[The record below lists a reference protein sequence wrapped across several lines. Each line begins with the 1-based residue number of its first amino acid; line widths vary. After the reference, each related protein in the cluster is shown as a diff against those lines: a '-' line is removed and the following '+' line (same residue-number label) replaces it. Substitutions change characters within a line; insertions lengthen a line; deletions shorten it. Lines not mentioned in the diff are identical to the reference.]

1 MRLVVP
7 QAHPHTHT
15 RAHAA
20 ATMATREDK
29 EWVASLANHR
39 SGQRLANH
47 LASMELS
54 NQSDGRDC
62 AATESVNNERVFIY
76 AIARAVYNSREYPFG
91 LTTNL
96 PRFIAILNL
105 SGERMLVYSD
115 KPALIRCLC
124 SRSSALMPGDLAR
137 ALVAFETFPMSSR
150 DGSTHFTLLTYSLPW
165 QSGTGSAFWHLSAC
179 AVKQTDEDGS
189 AFRLADRLLQLSSA
203 SPAAYRGNSVLHSRD
218 SKLPCYVPSAGA
230 LELVSDKQ
238 IDEFMESYS
247 ATCLDFECAP
257 SAKKDGKGVEAQL
270 LSTLQELQRGRK
282 EDQENIRQL
291 DHLLKASQDLVE
303 ELGEQMQDRVDIL
316 TRQHQEASD
325 ELKKKY
331 EEKLEV
337 AQQQRAEL
345 NAQLESEGRSHK
357 DAATKHRR
365 AAKEHEARKVQHEE
379 LKRQSDAKDA
389 LHNAALSQHVATIS
403 SLEGKLEKSRAET
416 RAIRSE
422 LEKEHAVVMDKTQ
435 REHEEALSKA
445 TLALDSK
452 KRIINQLSEN
462 NERRD
467 VEVASLKTHEEE
479 QERRIRDLEAEVAEC
494 AKRFAERPV
503 RAKSSGPRR
512 NASTST
518 HSCASTQT
526 DPPCAEAPEEAAAPV
541 AVPNEKDAAEGVA
554 QPPLAPPL
562 LTYQAA
568 LDMLQE
574 LVHQSGHGAAL
585 QHPPLMNGYARPLP
599 FPHFTPG
606 VAYRQS
612 PMRPYLQQ
620 QPMPQQ
626 QQPRPMVSYA
636 PPGYPLAAYQSGNN
650 TNY

>member
-1 MRLVVP
+1 
-7 QAHPHTHT
+7 
-15 RAHAA
+15 
-20 ATMATREDK
+20 MATREDK

-62 AATESVNNERVFIY
+62 AATESVNNERVFVY

-91 LTTNL
+91 LSVNL

-179 AVKQTDEDGS
+179 AVKPVEEDGS

-203 SPAAYRGNSVLHSRD
+203 SPAAYRGKSVLHSRD

-257 SAKKDGKGVEAQL
+257 SVKKDGKGVEVQL

-282 EDQENIRQL
+282 EDQEKIRHL
-291 DHLLKASQDLVE
+291 DILLKASQDLVE

-316 TRQHQEASD
+316 TRQHTEASD
-325 ELKKKY
+325 ELRTKY

-337 AQQQRAEL
+337 AQQQHAEL
-345 NAQLESEGRSHK
+345 KAEMEASERSQK
-357 DAATKHRR
+357 ER
-365 AAKEHEARKVQHEE
+365 AAKMKRTARDNERLQAQHDE
-379 LKRQSDAKDA
+379 LMRKCTAKDQ
-389 LHNAALSQHVATIS
+389 LNNAALKTHVATIS
-403 SLEGKLEKSRAET
+403 SLEGKLEKSREET
-416 RAIRSE
+416 RTIRAE
-422 LEKEHAVVMDKTQ
+422 LEKEHATAIERLLGEH
-435 REHEEALSKA
+435 REAHAKA
-445 TLALDSK
+445 TLALESK

-479 QERRIRDLEAEVAEC
+479 QERRIKDLEAELDQC
-494 AKRFAERPV
+494 TKKIAERSV

-526 DPPCAEAPEEAAAPV
+526 DPPPRAEAPEEAAPLA
-541 AVPNEKDAAEGVA
+541 AVPNGKDATEGVA

-562 LTYQAA
+562 PTYQAA

-574 LVHQSGHGAAL
+574 LVHQSGHGVAP
-585 QHPPLMNGYARPLP
+585 QHPPMVNGYARPLP

-606 VAYRQS
+606 MCYPHAHG
-612 PMRPYLQQ
+612 RPYVHM
-620 QPMPQQ
+620 PPPQQ
-626 QQPRPMVSYA
+626 QQQQQQQQRPMVSYA
-636 PPGYPLAAYQSGNN
+636 PPGYPSAAY
-650 TNY
+650 